1 MKNYQKLTVFTAA
14 AALLITGC
22 SKEEK
27 LRGKRETLFYDSVDE
42 KITAQKDFSPIVIE
56 QAKNYSEFPQ
66 PFLNESHSYAP
77 HNFSLNPQQIW
88 SASLDFEANK
98 VLQNTASPVVAEG
111 KVFAADAAG
120 IIYAI
125 DKKTGKQ
132 LWRVSTNLIEKDGQI
147 GCAMAYANGALI
159 VSDSFSI
166 NAKTGKILWRIKLP
180 SVCKGDGI
188 TIANGKAFLLC
199 SNSSINAID
208 LSNGKTLWTHSGMV
222 SDSVFLGSSGACFS
236 NGILYVTYPSGEI
249 FALHAE
255 NGSEIWDNAVSKFSL
270 MKAAHARTHIRA
282 CPVVKD
288 GKLYIVSPSGQIS
301 AFDAGTGAE
310 IWSRNFGGLQ
320 TPIISGNSV
329 FLHSTNSELVC
340 LNKDTGTLKWKT
352 VLAKNSEDEN
362 DWYAQL
368 LIKDHILSIS
378 PDGKAFFISVHNG
391 KIKKVMNIG
400 VKITVNP
407 VISDKTMY
415 ILTTDSNISAYR

>member
-125 DKKTGKQ
+125 DK
-132 LWRVSTNLIEKDGQI
+132 
-147 GCAMAYANGALI
+147 
-159 VSDSFSI
+159 
-166 NAKTGKILWRIKLP
+166 KTGKILWRIKLP